1 MLFLSVH
8 RILLQNFKVYS
19 SQKDDV
25 QWHINSK
32 YSEEMSAKSQVVS
45 NSMLQVIACYN

>member
-1 MLFLSVH
+1 MLLLCVH
-8 RILLQNFKVYS
+8 RMLIQNFKVYS

-32 YSEEMSAKSQVVS
+32 YSEEMSAKSQVVG
-45 NSMLQVIACYN
+45 NSMLQLILFC